1 MITNEQRWPDLWSTT
16 VRSSSSAFRAAALSV
31 LKSAMS
37 SLCRFAGATIARF
50 IAAVTKRLGG
60 KRLALILPKLLAPF
74 G

>member
-31 LKSAMS
+31 LKSVMS
-37 SLCRFAGATIARF
+37 SLCRFVAATIDNYIRRAMRW
-50 IAAVTKRLGG
+50 RGG
-60 KRLALILPKLLAPF
+60 R